1 MNKTDFHAG
10 QIIYIGSLVRTDLNG
25 GLNLATVTSIRKK
38 WITFTYLFDGY
49 SKGRFAIES
58 GLVDNGVYS
67 PDKVVVLNP
76 EEYYNVIDAR
86 RLRCAIIMNM
96 SDAFEGCTATQL
108 KEIARIANIPVKF
121 CERKYKAKEST

>member
-49 SKGRFAIES
+49 SKGRFALES

-76 EEYYNVIDAR
+76 EEYYNAIDAR
-86 RLRCAIIMNM
+86 RLRYAIAMNM
-96 SDAFEGCTATQL
+96 RAFENCTITQL

>member
-1 MNKTDFHAG
+1 MNKSDFHVG
-10 QIIYIGSLVRTDLNG
+10 QTIYIGSLVRTDLNG

-58 GLVDNGVYS
+58 GLVDNGEYS

-86 RLRCAIIMNM
+86 RLRCAIVMNM
-96 SDAFEGCTATQL
+96 SDAFESCTATQL

-121 CERKYKAKEST
+121 CERKYKAKENA

>member
-1 MNKTDFHAG
+1 MNKSDFHVG
-10 QIIYIGSLVRTDLNG
+10 QTIYIGSLVRTDLNG

-58 GLVDNGVYS
+58 GLVDNGEYS
-67 PDKVVVLNP
+67 PDKAVVLNP

-86 RLRCAIIMNM
+86 RLRCAIVMNM
-96 SDAFEGCTATQL
+96 SDAFESCTATQL

-121 CERKYKAKEST
+121 CERKYKAKENA

>member
-86 RLRCAIIMNM
+86 RLRCAIVMNTRV
-96 SDAFEGCTATQL
+96 FEKCTVEQL
-108 KEIARIANIPVKF
+108 KEIARIADIPVKF
-121 CERKYKAKEST
+121 CERKYKAG

>member
-1 MNKTDFHAG
+1 MNKSDFHVG
-10 QIIYIGSLVRTDLNG
+10 QTIYIGSLVRTDLNG
-25 GLNLATVTSIRKK
+25 ALNLATVTSIRKK

-58 GLVDNGVYS
+58 GLVDNGEYS

-86 RLRCAIIMNM
+86 RLRCAIVMNM
-96 SDAFEGCTATQL
+96 SDAFESCTATQL